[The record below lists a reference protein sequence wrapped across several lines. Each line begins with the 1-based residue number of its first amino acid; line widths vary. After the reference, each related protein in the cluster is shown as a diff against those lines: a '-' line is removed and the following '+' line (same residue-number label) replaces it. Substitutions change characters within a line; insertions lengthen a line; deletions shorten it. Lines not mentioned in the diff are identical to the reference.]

1 MLQAVLVWV
10 VIGAC
15 VFLVVPRAL
24 PGRRRMPSP
33 AYDAGWIRGG
43 ALGEPPTDLRR
54 VTDAELFR
62 AWRVSH
68 FRVQREALKP
78 YYDRAGFAR
87 LVASREQLVDEI
99 ERRYPERFVTW
110 MSAGASAGVR
120 PDTFVASHGHR
131 RLRR

>member
-1 MLQAVLVWV
+1 MQAVLVWV

-15 VFLVVPRAL
+15 VLLVAPRAL
-24 PGRRRMPSP
+24 QAGRRTHSP
-33 AYDAGWIRGG
+33 TYDAGRLRDR
-43 ALGEPPTDLRR
+43 ALGEPAADLRR

-87 LVASREQLVDEI
+87 LVTSREQLVDEI

-131 RLRR
+131 RIRR

>member
-1 MLQAVLVWV
+1 MQAVLVWV

-15 VFLVVPRAL
+15 AFLVAPRAL
-24 PGRRRMPSP
+24 QSRRRPPTP
-33 AYDAGWIRGG
+33 AYDAGGIRDR
-43 ALGEPPTDLRR
+43 ALGEPPSDLRR

-68 FRVQREALKP
+68 FRVQREALTP

-87 LVASREQLVDEI
+87 LVACREQLVDEI

-120 PDTFVASHGHR
+120 PETFVASHGHR

>member
-1 MLQAVLVWV
+1 MQAVLVWV
-10 VIGAC
+10 VVGAC
-15 VFLVVPRAL
+15 VLLAPRAL
-24 PGRRRMPSP
+24 QARRRMPSP
-33 AYDAGWIRGG
+33 AYDAGRIRSR
-43 ALGEPPTDLRR
+43 ALGEPPADLRR

>member
-1 MLQAVLVWV
+1 MQAVLIWV

-15 VFLVVPRAL
+15 VFLAAPRAL
-24 PGRRRMPSP
+24 QGRRRTPCP
-33 AYDAGWIRGG
+33 AYDAGRIRDRG
-43 ALGEPPTDLRR
+43 LGEPPADLRR

-87 LVASREQLVDEI
+87 LVATRERLVDEI

>member
-1 MLQAVLVWV
+1 MQAVLLWV
-10 VIGAC
+10 VVGTC
-15 VFLVVPRAL
+15 VLLMAPHAL
-24 PGRRRMPSP
+24 HGRRRTPFP
-33 AYDAGWIRGG
+33 AYDAGRSCGR
-43 ALGEPPTDLRR
+43 ALGEPPADLRR
-54 VTDAELFR
+54 LTDADLFR